1 MCDTVPLREMTE
13 SSSRC
18 LSQNIQYH
26 LSILDIVVGTKE
38 ACNNGFQFYFSSRH
52 QSYTRRS
59 EMKIIIAAVIS
70 VALLIGA
77 PVFLMEKQQA
87 AFAISDYQSGYNHGC
102 NDVNKPV
109 SQRYINAI
117 GKGESQHTAEFMNGY
132 HQGFKAC
139 AGPDDQ
145 DTSDFPELNVGQH
158 YGECE
163 ERSVGLTCDIL
174 NDTNRVK

>member
-77 PVFLMEKQQA
+77 LVFLMETLQSV
-87 AFAISDYQSGYNHGC
+87 FAISPYESGFNHGVIDGKDSC
-102 NDVNKPV
+102 SHPDGCHW
-109 SQRYINAI
+109 YILGP
-117 GKGESQHTAEFMNGY
+117 GKGFAFHSWDFVRGYVTGFCTASPGTSSDAD
-132 HQGFKAC
+132 QDGWDCDK
-139 AGPDDQ
+139 GPDSASWVD
-145 DTSDFPELNVGQH
+145 E
-158 YGECE
+158 
-163 ERSVGLTCDIL
+163 
-174 NDTNRVK
+174 K